1 MDADVVQGLATPVGM
16 AAIIVLLGIALG
28 FLLKWTTGLVKK
40 FQDDV
45 DKQLQASAAAV
56 AEINKTHQ
64 AETKELRQQHYDA
77 VKELQRAFTDEIKAV
92 RRELAD
98 ELKAMRTAQVAEVD
112 RIWHHLSKHE
122 QTLPMT
128 YVLRDDFIRMMSGF
142 DKKLDQAIELVQGL
156 PCKNGRDCGPA

>member
-1 MDADVVQGLATPVGM
+1 MDTNTVQGLATPIGM

-64 AETKELRQQHYDA
+64 VETKELRQQHFDA
-77 VKELQRAFTDEIKAV
+77 VKDLQRSFTDEIKLV
-92 RRELAD
+92 RREQVD
-98 ELKAMRTAQVAEVD
+98 ELKAMRTSQAAEVD
-112 RIWHHLSKHE
+112 RIWHHISKHE

-142 DKKLDQAIELVQGL
+142 DKKLDQVLENQGAL
-156 PCKNGRDCGPA
+156 PCKNGGGCGPA